1 MKLRIV
7 VLGHRMPVWVVD
19 GISDYHRRLPRDW
32 PLEIVELKPEKRSTS
47 KTTEQ
52 LLAAEAHRIK
62 PFWGNDWL
70 RIVLDENGTS
80 WSTQRLADRLGQWH
94 SSGRKAAFLLG
105 SADGIAADLRAAA
118 DFRWS
123 LSALTL
129 PHGLARVI
137 VVEQLFRAVCIW
149 QGHPYHRN

>member
-7 VLGHRMPVWVVD
+7 ALGHRMPAWVAD
-19 GISDYHRRLPRDW
+19 GISDYHRRLSRDW
-32 PLEIVELKPEKRSTS
+32 PLEIVELKPEKRSAS

-52 LLAAEAHRIK
+52 LLAAEASRIK
-62 PFWGNDWL
+62 PFWSNSWL
-70 RIVLDENGTS
+70 RIALDENGTS
-80 WSTQRLADRLGQWH
+80 WTTRQLADRLGQWH
-94 SSGRKAAFLLG
+94 SSGSKAAFLLG
-105 SADGIAADLRAAA
+105 SADGIDANLRAEA

-129 PHGLARVI
+129 PHGLARVL
-137 VVEQLFRAVCIW
+137 VVEQLFRAVCIR